1 MSATGA
7 KPALL
12 RIGDV
17 ARLVGTTP
25 RTIRYYEEKGLL
37 PPAEDR
43 VAGQHRLYDAHEVE
57 RLRELLRMRNLL
69 GVPLEELRELV
80 AVDDERAVLGSELRR
95 TDAPAE
101 RERILRR
108 LDKLASVSSPRS
120 TVARQSWT
128 CCARRSA
135 RAGSASRTSSQGR
148 TTDMDVVCQ
157 GGSTERPALRGFLV
171 GLGGGGLRAGAR
183 RAVRLI
189 CAGWVPQ
196 DRGFVSEPAV

>member
-37 PPAEDR
+37 PPAGDR
-43 VAGQHRLYDAHEVE
+43 AAGQHRLYDEQEVE

-80 AVDDERAVLGSELRR
+80 AVDDERAVLRTALRR

-108 LDKLASVSSPRS
+108 LDKLAE
-120 TVARQSWT
+120 RQLAAVERRAAELDVLREEIR
-128 CCARRSA
+128 ARRERIA
-135 RAGSASRTSSQGR
+135 DLLAGR
-148 TTDMDVVCQ
+148 D
-157 GGSTERPALRGFLV
+157 
-171 GLGGGGLRAGAR
+171 
-183 RAVRLI
+183 
-189 CAGWVPQ
+189 
-196 DRGFVSEPAV
+196 

>member
-1 MSATGA
+1 MSSLPTTS
-7 KPALL
+7 L

-37 PPAEDR
+37 PAGEGR
-43 VAGQHRLYDAHEVE
+43 AAGQHRLYDEGDVE

-80 AVDDERAVLGSELRR
+80 AVDDERAALRGDLHR

-108 LDKLASVSSPRS
+108 LDALAE
-120 TVARQSWT
+120 RQL
-128 CCARRSA
+128 AAVDRRA
-135 RAGSASRTSSQGR
+135 AEL
-148 TTDMDVVCQ
+148 D
-157 GGSTERPALRGFLV
+157 ALRDEI
-171 GLGGGGLRAGAR
+171 AAR
-183 RAVRLI
+183 RARIAELL
-189 CAGWVPQ
+189 AERQ
-196 DRGFVSEPAV
+196 

>member
-1 MSATGA
+1 VSATDA
-7 KPALL
+7 KPAALL

-43 VAGQHRLYDAHEVE
+43 AAGQHRLYDEHDVE

-80 AVDDERAVLGSELRR
+80 ALDDERALLRSELRR

-101 RERILRR
+101 RQRILHR
-108 LDKLASVSSPRS
+108 LDALA
-120 TVARQSWT
+120 TRQL
-128 CCARRSA
+128 AAVDRRA
-135 RAGSASRTSSQGR
+135 AEL
-148 TTDMDVVCQ
+148 D
-157 GGSTERPALRGFLV
+157 ALRDEI
-171 GLGGGGLRAGAR
+171 AAR
-183 RAVRLI
+183 RARIAELL
-189 CAGWVPQ
+189 AE
-196 DRGFVSEPAV
+196 R